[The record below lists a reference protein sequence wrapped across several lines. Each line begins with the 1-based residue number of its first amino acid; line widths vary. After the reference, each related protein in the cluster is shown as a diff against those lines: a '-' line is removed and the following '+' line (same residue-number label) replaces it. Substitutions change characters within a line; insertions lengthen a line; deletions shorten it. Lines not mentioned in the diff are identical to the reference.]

1 VKEEFTFLQ
10 PRQTGGFWNLQA
22 TKKQE
27 QMKNKRP
34 VCRGELIT
42 RIETQVTFGI
52 QPEKETKMKMK
63 LMLFATALALLVTT
77 AASAQSISV
86 KVNMPFSFIVNRI
99 TLPAGKYLVESVD
112 NQGKALR
119 FANLNSQ
126 AKDLVISNSCD
137 AVNPAAQTKLIF
149 HRYGDRY
156 FLKRIWVAGNSAG
169 HELLTSPR
177 ETEVAKDFSMQEVV
191 LTAALR

>member
-1 VKEEFTFLQ
+1 
-10 PRQTGGFWNLQA
+10 
-22 TKKQE
+22 
-27 QMKNKRP
+27 MK
-34 VCRGELIT
+34 T
-42 RIETQVTFGI
+42 
-52 QPEKETKMKMK
+52 K
-63 LMLFATALALLVTT
+63 LMLSTTVLALLVTT

-86 KVNMPFSFIVNRI
+86 RANVPFSFIVNRI
-99 TLPAGKYLVESVD
+99 TLPAGEYLVESAD
-112 NQGKALR
+112 NQGRALR

-126 AKDLVISNSCD
+126 ARDLVISNYCGG
-137 AVNPAAQTKLIF
+137 VAAATQTKLIF

-191 LTAALR
+191 LTLSLIHI

>member
-1 VKEEFTFLQ
+1 
-10 PRQTGGFWNLQA
+10 
-22 TKKQE
+22 
-27 QMKNKRP
+27 MK
-34 VCRGELIT
+34 T
-42 RIETQVTFGI
+42 
-52 QPEKETKMKMK
+52 K
-63 LMLFATALALLVTT
+63 LMLSTTVLALLVTT

-86 KVNMPFSFIVNRI
+86 RANVPFSFIVNRI
-99 TLPAGKYLVESVD
+99 TLPAGEYLVESAD
-112 NQGKALR
+112 NQGRALR

-126 AKDLVISNSCD
+126 ARDLVISNYCGG
-137 AVNPAAQTKLIF
+137 VAAATQTKLIF

-191 LTAALR
+191 MTLARR